1 MHDGI
6 KVKLNVYDASYA
18 WQVQEKDKQKDEQK
32 RYGQWSWCLGLYR
45 KSKILNHVIW
55 KYFLK

>member
-1 MHDGI
+1 MNDGI

-32 RYGQWSWCLGLYR
+32 RYGQWSWCLGLCR
-45 KSKILNHVIW
+45 MGKILNHNTS
-55 KYFLK
+55 KYFSK

>member
-32 RYGQWSWCLGLYR
+32 RDGQWSWCLVLCR
-45 KSKILNHVIW
+45 KGKIFILM
-55 KYFLK
+55 KYVCV

>member
-32 RYGQWSWCLGLYR
+32 RYGQWSGCLALRRMG
-45 KSKILNHVIW
+45 KILNYNIW
-55 KYFLK
+55 RYFLK